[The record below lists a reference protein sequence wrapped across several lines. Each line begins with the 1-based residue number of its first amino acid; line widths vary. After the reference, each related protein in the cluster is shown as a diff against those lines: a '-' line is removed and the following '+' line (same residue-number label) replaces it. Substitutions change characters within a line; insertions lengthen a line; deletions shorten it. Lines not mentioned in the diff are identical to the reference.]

1 MDENKHKKIFLPSV
15 VPVKLLAKEISVSP
29 AEVVKKLLESGVLAT
44 INESIDFDTAA
55 IIADEFGYEVAEQ
68 KETEPEINLNVEGGK
83 KIITRPPVVT
93 VMGHVDH
100 GKTKL
105 LDAIRNTHITETES
119 GGITQHIGA
128 YKASVE
134 IEEKGKK
141 KEKIITFLDT
151 PGHEAFSAMR
161 AHGANVTDLVVL
173 VVAADEG
180 VKPQTVEAIS
190 HAKAA
195 KVPIVVAI
203 NKIDKPEANPDR
215 VKREL
220 SEYNLVPEEWG
231 GKTPMVPI
239 SAKTGQ
245 NIDELLEVIILSAE
259 LEDLKAAID
268 VPASG
273 MVIESKVQP
282 GKGALGSIIIRQ
294 GILKNSDVFVY
305 DSDYAKV
312 RFMED
317 WTGKRIK
324 EAFPSDPVLVAG
336 FKKAPKVG
344 STITVVENE
353 KIAREISEKRAKEMS
368 VKTIKKTSGL
378 IGFSQEA
385 GKEKINE
392 LKIILKAD
400 VKGSLEAIQGS
411 LEEISGEG
419 IKLTIASSGVGA
431 VTESDINL
439 AIASGATIIAFRV
452 PIPPSVLKLAQANKV
467 KISKYE
473 IIYELINDVTAALE
487 EILEPEIIETE
498 IGSFEVIKVFYR
510 DKERG
515 IVGGKVISG
524 KVTPGTKI
532 KVYRNEEEVGEL
544 KTEAVKIGQE
554 AVNQAVKGF
563 EAGIS
568 YKGNIKIKPKDILKF
583 ILVEEKVRSL
593 KKKS

>member
-68 KETEPEINLNVEGGK
+68 KEAEPEINLNVEGGK

-419 IKLTIASSGVGA
+419 IKLTIASSGIGA

-452 PIPPSVLKLAQANKV
+452 PIPPSVLKLAQTNKV

-532 KVYRNEEEVGEL
+532 KVYRNEEEIGEL

>member
-29 AEVVKKLLESGVLAT
+29 AEVVKKLLENGVLAT